1 MSHDELSRGNP
12 AEESGRRRTSL
23 AQRLGSWVAEDAGE
37 EQRLKDLE
45 TFRESLARRWSIV
58 AALALLL
65 GAGKLLG
72 WVAASIAAL
81 SVIVAGAAALNLGF
95 IALYRRHWYRWWLV
109 HALALADVVLVSLAI
124 VFIGPGALVA
134 GLYLAVLPYAF
145 DRGRGVG
152 EILVVVASA
161 AYLGAAA
168 LHGSI
173 SGDTPGAFLTLPP
186 RVYIEAAVFL
196 GVAIMLMRIPATL
209 VRRIRLTR
217 AVMAQVEDGSLGAR
231 APAERADELGFLEES
246 LNRMLQEIATTISVV
261 QREADEVAT
270 FAEVLARDVE
280 SVLASGRT
288 VADAASELALA
299 MTEQRR
305 LADEGRAEGSAA
317 AREATALRSKAELME
332 TDTRR
337 LVDAAERGRDRVGK
351 ASETLLS
358 LGGEVR
364 TTATTTQELL
374 ALSEGIGEFA
384 ETIAKI
390 ARRTRLLALNAAIE
404 AARAEE
410 HGEGFGAVAEQ
421 VRALATE
428 AAASA
433 RDVTEL
439 VSEVRSGIETVAEAM
454 AAGEKRVYGV
464 GEVAEEARRA
474 LDEIRQGAH
483 KAAELVE
490 AATGSSQTQ
499 SDRLAALAQR
509 LSRVAEISAHSA
521 SGAGTAA
528 QQVSGQID
536 GLERINLSSKQL
548 AQLAERL
555 QESIARFSVLQP
567 ELVTHEHRTVD
578 SSRA

>member
-317 AREATALRSKAELME
+317 AREATA
-332 TDTRR
+332 
-337 LVDAAERGRDRVGK
+337 AERGRDRVGK